1 MTSVNEGFLSPKPSP
16 PGEIPVVS
24 AAPAVRSEPTQPTR
38 HQPLSLSHARVIPL
52 PAIGE
57 NRSLLEIGSNATSI
71 PTLLVDDLL
80 SQTQSPQDQ
89 VFIRGN
95 GFLGAYNLTFF
106 SDARL
111 ASLSSRLGND
121 SVNEVVGRISNV
133 VRSRLSKRPE
143 SGQNPIQSAVS
154 RNHSVELFTDR
165 VAAKKYIQ
173 LYFERVHPLLPFLE
187 RASFESVALSN
198 NLDEVLTNSKPWV
211 CLYHA
216 VLALGSQYDGEGSFE
231 PCTGKAWKIFAVSLA
246 YFPELLLHNDSLPT
260 LEAMTAMSA
269 FSLSVSCLAIEHVII
284 SEAGRRAQ
292 NLAGANFTGRSAQR
306 YSRCF
311 WVLYAIEKM
320 SSFQIGRSSV
330 FVDGDI
336 SCPLPRVSEATFG
349 GFDYLLSFLRYS
361 RIISRALTFLFCV
374 GVANKQTSYH
384 LDTTEQLKK
393 ELEDW
398 RLSLPDNGF
407 RPGGTI
413 RPETVQGPVERQ
425 AATFIHYLYAHMNLI
440 INRNTLLHL
449 VKSSDQAYSK
459 ERQAA
464 ASDIHKSCR
473 LIVELTTLIEVEPHT
488 NIWILATIPLA
499 ALFVLFD
506 SVVHNPRQPETYSN
520 LALLDM
526 AAGHFSRLE
535 YCSNGTL
542 PGSLIS
548 EFSHVA
554 RTYVNGIQSRDSV
567 PTGSHGNSVKDTS
580 LLPGGSLQD
589 KGSTNGVSPE
599 ITRTQPP
606 AAQDLVMTTSGEQL
620 RTVGEAGADFPES
633 SESFEPFGGMD
644 YSIDAFGGNISG
656 EPSLGTNVLDLF
668 NNFLPDLDPML
679 YHGMSGN
686 FDLNMQL
693 GGNDQMP

>member
-24 AAPAVRSEPTQPTR
+24 AAPAARSEPTQPIR
-38 HQPLSLSHARVIPL
+38 HQPLSLSHARVIPI
-52 PAIGE
+52 PATGE

-187 RASFESVALSN
+187 RAGFESIALSN
-198 NLDEVLTNSKPWV
+198 NLDEVLANSKPWV

-216 VLALGSQYDGEGSFE
+216 VLALGSQHDGE
-231 PCTGKAWKIFAVSLA
+231 
-246 YFPELLLHNDSLPT
+246 
-260 LEAMTAMSA
+260 EAMTAMSA

-349 GFDYLLSFLRYS
+349 GFDYLLSFLRYA

-374 GVANKQTSYH
+374 GVANKPTSYH
-384 LDTTEQLKK
+384 LETTEQLKK

-567 PTGSHGNSVKDTS
+567 PAGPHRDSVKDTS

-589 KGSTNGVSPE
+589 KGSVNGVSPE
-599 ITRTQPP
+599 ITRTQPA

-620 RTVGEAGADFPES
+620 RTVGEAGAEFPGS
-633 SESFEPFGGMD
+633 SESFEPFGSMD
-644 YSIDAFGGNISG
+644 YTIDAFGGNISG

-679 YHGMSGN
+679 YHGMPGN